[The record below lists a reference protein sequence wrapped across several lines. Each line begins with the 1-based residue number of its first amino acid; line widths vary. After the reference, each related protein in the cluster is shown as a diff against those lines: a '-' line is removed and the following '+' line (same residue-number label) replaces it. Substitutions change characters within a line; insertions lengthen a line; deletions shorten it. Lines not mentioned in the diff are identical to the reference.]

1 VAIGRVR
8 SVKVLGALAGVGV
21 ATVAMDAVNA
31 SHTVAALLY
40 VVVVVGA
47 SFLGPVPAAA
57 AVLAAFAAQNY
68 FFTAPR
74 GSLRIDSAD
83 GVVALLVFG
92 ITAAAVSAAVTRVN
106 ELRRR
111 ARVRE
116 LEARARLELME
127 RLLNGAPPN
136 EVVDTAERTM
146 VDLFGLDSCRIDLAT
161 GRAEVVP
168 GSRPL
173 TPGESE
179 LLEAFARGI
188 ATSVDRV
195 RLDREA
201 GRARVDA
208 ASQQH
213 RAAFLS
219 AMTHN
224 LRTPLASIKA
234 SVSTLLA
241 HGDLEPETRD
251 ELLTT
256 ARGETVRLER
266 LVTKVLHLSRIR
278 SGAVVVQREPV
289 ELGELVRTA
298 LRGVRGPTSDRA
310 VRLVADSDGIAV
322 VPVDPTLVEVAVS
335 CLVENAFRYA
345 PNGEIAV
352 ATEVRVDECV
362 IRVIDHGP
370 GIPPG
375 EREHVFD
382 EFVRGE
388 GAHDATGAGIGL
400 TIARAFVEG
409 HGGDLRV
416 EDTQDGGVTFVMRL
430 PYQDPTNEEEH
441 RA

>member
-1 VAIGRVR
+1 VAVGETRL
-8 SVKVLGALAGVGV
+8 VKVLGAVVGVGA
-21 ATVAMDAVNA
+21 ATFAMDAARV

-47 SFLGPVPAAA
+47 SLLGPLPATV

-68 FFTAPR
+68 FFTSPR
-74 GSLRIDSAD
+74 GSLRIHGAD

-92 ITAAAVSAAVTRVN
+92 FTAAVVSAAVTRVN

-111 ARVRE
+111 AQVRE

-127 RLLNGAPPN
+127 RLLSGAPPDD
-136 EVVDTAERTM
+136 VVDTAQQTTAS
-146 VDLFGLDSCRIDLAT
+146 LFGLRSCTIDLAT
-161 GRAEVVP
+161 GRAEVVS
-168 GSRPL
+168 GARQL
-173 TPGESE
+173 TLAERE
-179 LLEAFARGI
+179 LIDAFARGI

-195 RLDREA
+195 RLAREA
-201 GRARVDA
+201 GQARVDA
-208 ASQQH
+208 VSQQS

-234 SVSTLLA
+234 SVSTLFA
-241 HGDLEPETRD
+241 HPDLESTTRD

-256 ARGETVRLER
+256 AQNETERLER

-289 ELGELVRTA
+289 DLAEVVRTA
-298 LRGVRGPTSDRA
+298 LRTVRGLAAERT
-310 VRLVADSDGIAV
+310 VRLVGDNVGITV
-322 VPVDPTLVEVAVS
+322 VPLDPTVVEVALA
-335 CLVENAFRYA
+335 CLIENALRFS
-345 PNGEIAV
+345 PGDSEIVAMTAV
-352 ATEVRVDECV
+352 LEGECV
-362 IRVIDHGP
+362 IRVVDHGP
-370 GIPPG
+370 GIPPA

-388 GAHDATGAGIGL
+388 GVRDATGAGIGL

-409 HGGDLRV
+409 HGGQLRV
-416 EDTQDGGVTFVMRL
+416 EETRGGGATFVMSL
-430 PYQDPTNEEEH
+430 PYEGPIAEEA
-441 RA
+441 R

>member
-1 VAIGRVR
+1 
-8 SVKVLGALAGVGV
+8 
-21 ATVAMDAVNA
+21 
-31 SHTVAALLY
+31 LL
-40 VVVVVGA
+40 
-47 SFLGPVPAAA
+47 
-57 AVLAAFAAQNY
+57 
-68 FFTAPR
+68 
-74 GSLRIDSAD
+74 D
-83 GVVALLVFG
+83 
-92 ITAAAVSAAVTRVN
+92 
-106 ELRRR
+106 
-111 ARVRE
+111 
-116 LEARARLELME
+116 
-127 RLLNGAPPN
+127 
-136 EVVDTAERTM
+136 
-146 VDLFGLDSCRIDLAT
+146 
-161 GRAEVVP
+161 
-168 GSRPL
+168 
-173 TPGESE
+173 
-179 LLEAFARGI
+179 AFARGI

-241 HGDLEPETRD
+241 HGDLEPGTRD

-256 ARGETVRLER
+256 ARGETERLER

-278 SGAVVVQREPV
+278 SGAVVVRREPV
-289 ELGELVRTA
+289 ELHELVRTA
-298 LRGVRGPTSDRA
+298 LRGVRGPTADRA
-310 VRLVADSDGIAV
+310 VRLAGDSDGVSV
-322 VPVDPTLVEVAVS
+322 VPVDPTLVEVAIC

-352 ATEVRVDECV
+352 ATAVGVRDCV

-370 GIPPG
+370 GIPPR
-375 EREHVFD
+375 ERERVFE

-388 GAHDATGAGIGL
+388 GVHDATGAGIGL

-416 EDTQDGGVTFVMRL
+416 EDTPGGGVTFVMCL
-430 PYQDPTNEEEH
+430 PYTDLINEGD
-441 RA
+441 A